1 MSVLQHDSTE
11 LCLQLSGKSDQPQK
25 IYKLKSKAENIT
37 LFKPSGCKKKARK
50 LYACSL
56 CSFSSNISEQLH
68 KHVAEK
74 HGGAS
79 YSEQRYLCGVC
90 EQKFVYIG
98 PMKIHMRSHTNERPF
113 KCPQCSYAGKTQSAL
128 SNHVRMHT
136 GEKPWTCEHCGRDFT
151 RLDSMKRH
159 ISAHHT
165 GHRPFKCNMCSYASV
180 TQNSLKLHIL
190 AKHKKEK
197 PYKCAQCDFSTCYKA
212 DLSVHE
218 RSHTGVKPYMC
229 PHCTYASSNSSD
241 LVKHVR
247 RHTGDRLF
255 KCRHCD
261 YTSTEKQTVEV
272 HERGSHSNLRP
283 FQCPHCPYRTAY
295 QSHLPRH
302 IQRIHVEGRT
312 ARNAKNGSRKVMK
325 SHSQETILALQKL
338 KRLNST
344 DVDSTSNASFS
355 TDTDTEDQKTTICPK
370 NDTTTTDEKSIAPH
384 PNLWVPGF
392 PSPVKAQPVEPAV
405 KREREHPFFNINWMR
420 EHWNNGDG
428 ADAAVEGGAVERN
441 CWDNLERVREEIT
454 SVKDIEEGSI
464 EVKNEEPI
472 VKNTD
477 GDYVCIYCDRSF
489 TDKNMWTQHISRH
502 K

>member
-1 MSVLQHDSTE
+1 MSVLQQDNIE
-11 LCLQLSGKSDQPQK
+11 LCLQLSGKSQQPQK
-25 IYKLKSKAENIT
+25 VYKLKSKVEDMP
-37 LFKPSGCKKKARK
+37 FYKPSKCKKKVRK
-50 LYACSL
+50 LYACGL
-56 CSFSSNISEQLH
+56 CPVSTNISEQLY
-68 KHVAEK
+68 KHVAEE
-74 HGGAS
+74 HGGPC
-79 YSEQRYLCGVC
+79 YSEQRYMCGVC
-90 EQKFVYIG
+90 EQRFVYMG
-98 PMKIHMRSHTNERPF
+98 PMKVHMRSHTNERPF
-113 KCPQCSYAGKTQSAL
+113 KCPQCAYAGKTQSAL

-197 PYKCAQCDFSTCYKA
+197 PYKCSQCDFSTCYKT

-261 YTSTEKQTVEV
+261 YTSTEKHTVEV
-272 HERGSHSNLRP
+272 HERGSHTDLRP
-283 FQCPHCPYRTAY
+283 FKCPDCPYRTAY

-302 IQRIHVEGRT
+302 IQRIHVEGRRAHT
-312 ARNAKNGSRKVMK
+312 RSRKSMK

-344 DVDSTSNASFS
+344 DGDSTFNSSS
-355 TDTDTEDQKTTICPK
+355 SIDTDTEDQKTPISPESNTSS
-370 NDTTTTDEKSIAPH
+370 TEEKSMDPH
-384 PNLWVPGF
+384 PSLWVPAGF
-392 PSPVKAQPVEPAV
+392 PCPVKVQPVAPAV

-428 ADAAVEGGAVERN
+428 ADAVVEGGAVERN
-441 CWDNLERVREEIT
+441 CWDDLEQAREELT
-454 SVKDIEEGSI
+454 PVKDSGEEST
-464 EVKNEEPI
+464 EVKSEEPI
-472 VKNTD
+472 VKNMD
-477 GDYVCIYCDRSF
+477 GNYVCVYCERTF
-489 TDKNMWTQHISRH
+489 TDKKMWSQHISRH
-502 K
+502 R